1 MVRVSVTDDGTGFA
15 WPAVD
20 GDRHFGLQ
28 IMKERIEA
36 AGGAMFVDSRLG
48 VGTTVAASVPKN
60 S

>member
-1 MVRVSVTDDGTGFA
+1 MLRVSVTDDGTGFA

-20 GDRHFGLQ
+20 GNRHFGLQ

-48 VGTTVAASVPKN
+48 GLEPTSVPR